1 MRTIHIIWIL
11 LLSFIFGGC
20 YEDKGSYD
28 YKEMNEPAVSG
39 LEGSYTVG
47 LGDELD
53 IRPDITFKLNDSSNI
68 KYEWNIG
75 GKVLSTEK
83 YLYIP
88 RYSGEIGTIY
98 CSFNIIDETENV
110 TYMNTF
116 NLRVSPT
123 YSVGWLLLSEK
134 DGNSS
139 ISYIRPTETE
149 KDGKKEYTFEEFPDA
164 YFKNTGEILGK
175 QPIKLMEHWC
185 FNYTVM
191 GEILVLNGEGDCVEL
206 DGGALTKRVAVNQE
220 FMGETYPK
228 GFKAKDATYS
238 FNNSYL
244 ISDDGKMYSRKS
256 EDVAN
261 YHTGL
266 YGAEPVYV
274 ADSLNVKF
282 AIPSKFMNTY
292 HMLVYDDYN
301 RRLIWIAYDSYQPGK
316 INPLV
321 YDASDPNFTNLGNMG
336 DKDMIYC
343 GYYKVSDFATSG
355 YFALLKSDDGEYYMR
370 DFKLYTY
377 IFSAMVTDNYEKKFP
392 GGHLIKPD
400 SKFQSLPLRNYL
412 FFTSDDVLY
421 YYDKSTPEKEPK
433 PYVGFDGEKITSIQ
447 YNRDNTQIAV
457 GLKNGKFY
465 IYDITDR
472 SLASGE
478 PQLVYEAQTNFGKI
492 VDVIYKYGTLLTY
505 I

>member
-39 LEGSYTVG
+39 LEGSYPVG

-110 TYMNTF
+110 NYMNTF

-164 YFKNTGEILGK
+164 YFKIPVKYWESNRSNSWNI
-175 QPIKLMEHWC
+175 C
-185 FNYTVM
+185 
-191 GEILVLNGEGDCVEL
+191 VL
-206 DGGALTKRVAVNQE
+206 
-220 FMGETYPK
+220 
-228 GFKAKDATYS
+228 
-238 FNNSYL
+238 
-244 ISDDGKMYSRKS
+244 I
-256 EDVAN
+256 
-261 YHTGL
+261 
-266 YGAEPVYV
+266 
-274 ADSLNVKF
+274 
-282 AIPSKFMNTY
+282 IP
-292 HMLVYDDYN
+292 
-301 RRLIWIAYDSYQPGK
+301 
-316 INPLV
+316 
-321 YDASDPNFTNLGNMG
+321 
-336 DKDMIYC
+336 
-343 GYYKVSDFATSG
+343 
-355 YFALLKSDDGEYYMR
+355 
-370 DFKLYTY
+370 
-377 IFSAMVTDNYEKKFP
+377 
-392 GGHLIKPD
+392 
-400 SKFQSLPLRNYL
+400 
-412 FFTSDDVLY
+412 
-421 YYDKSTPEKEPK
+421 
-433 PYVGFDGEKITSIQ
+433 
-447 YNRDNTQIAV
+447 
-457 GLKNGKFY
+457 
-465 IYDITDR
+465 
-472 SLASGE
+472 
-478 PQLVYEAQTNFGKI
+478 
-492 VDVIYKYGTLLTY
+492 
-505 I
+505 